1 MSYGHVYVATV
12 CHGANQNQVIK
23 ALKEAE
29 AYKGPSIVICYA
41 PCIAHN
47 IKSGLY
53 MSQMEAK
60 MATECGYFP
69 TFRYN
74 PDLEKE
80 GKNPFTMD
88 SKAPNWDKYR
98 DFLMNEG
105 RYAQL
110 TKVNPAKAEE
120 LLEFNKTDAQ
130 RRYAHYMELANKE
143 YPNK

>member
-1 MSYGHVYVATV
+1 MSYGHVYVATIS
-12 CHGANQNQVIK
+12 HGANQNQVIK

-29 AYKGPSIVICYA
+29 AYNGPSIIIAYS

-47 IKSGLY
+47 IKKGLY

-60 MATECGYFP
+60 KATECGYWP

-74 PDLEKE
+74 PDLAKE
-80 GKNPFTMD
+80 GKNPMQMD
-88 SKAPNWDKYR
+88 SKEPDWSKYEE
-98 DFLMNEG
+98 FLLNEG

-110 TKVNPAKAEE
+110 VKIDPEKAKE
-120 LLEFNKTDAQ
+120 LFETNLKDAQ
-130 RRYAHYMELANKE
+130 KRYANYKRLAEIE